1 MKRGI
6 IKAKYIFAAIKAR
19 LKSDTE
25 TSPTAR
31 MLSTHQV
38 IMQMNATITITKSLE
53 LRQHFLSYFRAAY
66 RTK

>member
-1 MKRGI
+1 M
-6 IKAKYIFAAIKAR
+6 KAR
-19 LKSDTE
+19 LKNDTE

-53 LRQHFLSYFRAAY
+53 FFSVPSIFCHISGQH
-66 RTK
+66 TKQSD